1 MGRRMPTDKIDD
13 SVRMILSYR
22 KCAIIVSWANYV
34 SKLRKMPPFDREEE
48 NLRSA
53 LRSSM
58 SRMRKKVT
66 SSSP

>member
-22 KCAIIVSWANYV
+22 KCAIIVSWANHV